1 MDDLSKYYA
10 LLKDPARRKII
21 EILGTQEKIGFK
33 ELRETLGLGVGTVY
47 YHLDMLSEF
56 LTQDKQRKYHLNER
70 GQMLYRVLKEGEVPP
85 ALGLEK
91 TFSHHVGKWVFL
103 SPVFAKTVKTRWML
117 LFTVGILVFG
127 AVGTAYARLDPALFF
142 YLRFSTYSYSTI
154 ALLYFFNWIGL
165 FLLSGLLTFALYRR
179 VGNDLQMLACIGIAA
194 FPLALFPY
202 LFVALPYAFPS
213 MSLSDLNVAG
223 QYIMVA
229 LQIWSLI
236 LYSSALCFG
245 KGLRLDRAIVISLA
259 VIYMNI
265 AILFLLG
272 KFV

>member
-1 MDDLSKYYA
+1 MDDLSKYYT

-21 EILGTQEKIGFK
+21 EVLGTQEKIGFK

-56 LTQDKQRKYHLNER
+56 LVQDKQRKYRLNDR

-85 ALGLEK
+85 ALGLGE
-91 TFSHHVGKWVFL
+91 TFSHRIGKWVFL
-103 SPVFAKTVKTRWML
+103 SPVFARTTKPFLML
-117 LFTVGILVFG
+117 PIAFGILIFG
-127 AVGTAYARLDPALFF
+127 ALGTAYARLDPALFF
-142 YLRFSTYSYSTI
+142 YLRFSAYSYSTI
-154 ALLYFFNWIGL
+154 ILLYFLNWIGL
-165 FLLSGLLTFALYRR
+165 FLLSELLAFALYRR

-202 LFVALPYAFPS
+202 IFVALPIAFPLI
-213 MSLSDLNVAG
+213 SLSDLNVVG
-223 QYIMVA
+223 QYVMVA

-236 LYSSALCFG
+236 LFSVALCFG
-245 KGLRLDRAIVISLA
+245 KGLRLDKAIVISLMA
-259 VIYMNI
+259 IYVNI
-265 AILFLLG
+265 AVLFLLG